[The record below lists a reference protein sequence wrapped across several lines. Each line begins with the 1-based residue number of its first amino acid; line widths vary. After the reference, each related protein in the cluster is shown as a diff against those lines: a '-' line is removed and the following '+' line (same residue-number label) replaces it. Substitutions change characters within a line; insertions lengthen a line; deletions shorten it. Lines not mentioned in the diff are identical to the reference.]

1 MSANFALGSFGSGS
15 AGVFRRQVRWTQWAR
30 WLALVLR
37 SGVGPI
43 AAMRGGQSADDDLT
57 GSGGS
62 GVSNLTTVEVSLTMT
77 RLVRELI
84 KYSPLMW
91 LSGLFSGIAIETE
104 ESSWMHWLGIPLGLL
119 FLVLWGIAILA
130 TSKLLERE
138 MTTANNEQDN
148 A

>member
-1 MSANFALGSFGSGS
+1 MAAPVSSAGRSAGPNGPDGWRWSFGPESGQLLPCE
-15 AGVFRRQVRWTQWAR
+15 AGRVPT
-30 WLALVLR
+30 
-37 SGVGPI
+37 
-43 AAMRGGQSADDDLT
+43 MDLT

-77 RLVRELI
+77 RFVRELI

>member
-1 MSANFALGSFGSGS
+1 M
-15 AGVFRRQVRWTQWAR
+15 
-30 WLALVLR
+30 
-37 SGVGPI
+37 
-43 AAMRGGQSADDDLT
+43 
-57 GSGGS
+57 
-62 GVSNLTTVEVSLTMT
+62 SNLTTVEVSLTMT
-77 RLVRELI
+77 RFVRELI

-91 LSGLFSGIAIETE
+91 LSGLFSCIAIETE